1 MYNQVCLYTKTLT
14 FLNKLDKRISSL
26 LPFPVTLL
34 IDFLERKEC
43 LSVHLPQRAMLP
55 QVFKAKQSTMI
66 MKRTVLAL
74 AEQRLILPLQF
85 LLPPSACMAQLP
97 RREEQSPHPAH
108 LCMQTC
114 TVYTHVFEISLPS
127 VSCSALPL
135 CFGLVFCQ

>member
-1 MYNQVCLYTKTLT
+1 MYNQVCPYTKTLT

-74 AEQRLILPLQF
+74 AEQRLILLLQF
-85 LLPPSACMAQLP
+85 LLPPSACTAQLP
-97 RREEQSPHPAH
+97 RRGKSRARTQLTSACRPALSTPTYLKYLSPVCPALPCHPA
-108 LCMQTC
+108 LD
-114 TVYTHVFEISLPS
+114 
-127 VSCSALPL
+127 
-135 CFGLVFCQ
+135 